1 MSFADADRDPEKR
14 AALRSAVEA
23 ELAREGNLPRF
34 PTILRARY
42 DADRA
47 VPRSRELR
55 KLSVFGAI
63 VYFVTVLLFHI
74 FVMARPNPLAFLTES
89 IGIPPVIFLVVRR
102 YSGPE
107 VSAFRR
113 EAMVLALC
121 CLVVLGYM
129 LDIATAPTD
138 IVVMNMFLI
147 VSPVVACMFFTRMAP
162 IPGLIFVGF
171 TTACLLIAILAR
183 TDIPADIR
191 FYPLGCELSAAF
203 FALFALRELDSAC
216 RRIYLHGL
224 EQTLRIEDLA
234 SQNRSLDLLSDTDAL
249 TGAGNR
255 RQFEKALGQLRPS
268 RSAAH
273 FLLLVDI
280 DYFKQINDRF
290 GHQVGD
296 ACLREAVVVMK
307 GLLRPNDTIAR
318 VGGDEFA
325 ILLMECMVLDARRT
339 ADRVCVGVAGH
350 RFEVEGRFHQLSVT
364 IGGAE
369 WDPGRDVAQLFAR
382 ADSALYQ
389 AKRAGRD
396 RVAWATPVDVALS
409 STPGSDGADTFAA

>member
-1 MSFADADRDPEKR
+1 
-14 AALRSAVEA
+14 
-23 ELAREGNLPRF
+23 
-34 PTILRARY
+34 
-42 DADRA
+42 
-47 VPRSRELR
+47 
-55 KLSVFGAI
+55 
-63 VYFVTVLLFHI
+63 
-74 FVMARPNPLAFLTES
+74 
-89 IGIPPVIFLVVRR
+89 
-102 YSGPE
+102 
-107 VSAFRR
+107 
-113 EAMVLALC
+113 
-121 CLVVLGYM
+121 
-129 LDIATAPTD
+129 
-138 IVVMNMFLI
+138 
-147 VSPVVACMFFTRMAP
+147 MFFTRMAP

-339 ADRVCVGVAGH
+339 ADRVCVGVADH
-350 RFEVEGRFHQLSVT
+350 RFEVEGRFHHLSVT

-409 STPGSDGADTFAA
+409 SSPGSDGADTFAA